1 MTRIWELDFYSRP
14 ILDEAG
20 KKLWEVAIAET
31 VTTVDAPE
39 SSFRY
44 ASFVT
49 GDQVNS
55 VTLQEALKTA
65 IAEAGAPP
73 DRIRYFRRA
82 MNNMIRK
89 ACTDLGLACQ
99 LSRRTVS
106 LHNWLE
112 ERQHKVYAS
121 HPGYNPGP
129 VAGVQLPDEAPQ
141 PLPDALRGDRWALV
155 DLPFSALSEY
165 GDWAIDFGEAFPL
178 STIDLAPDTA
188 IPGLIIFASRA
199 MPIAAWL
206 SGLEPAWLTY
216 ASTFNQLLLETGG
229 SERWVLAALNQANLQ
244 QEAARFAELK
254 QAAQGLHFL
263 AVQTDPNSDRFAG
276 FWLLRELPLG

>member
-31 VTTVDAPE
+31 VTTVAAPD
-39 SSFRY
+39 STFRY
-44 ASFVT
+44 ADFVT

-55 VTLQEALKTA
+55 VTLQDALKTA
-65 IAEAGAPP
+65 IAEAGSPP
-73 DRIRYFRRA
+73 DRIRYFRRP

-89 ACTDLGLACQ
+89 ACTDLGLPCQ

-112 ERQHKVYAS
+112 ERQQQVYAS

-129 VAGVQLPDEAPQ
+129 VAGVQMPDEAPQ

-155 DLPFSALSEY
+155 DLPFAALAEH
-165 GDWAIDFGEAFPL
+165 GEWAIDFGEAFPL
-178 STIDLAPDTA
+178 TGLDLPDETP

-216 ASTFNQLLLETGG
+216 ASPAKQLLLETGG
-229 SERWVLAALNQANLQ
+229 SERWTLAALNVPALQ
-244 QEAARFAELK
+244 QEAAQFTAAK
-254 QAAQGLHFL
+254 QAAKGLHFL
-263 AVQTDPNSDRFAG
+263 AVQADPNSDRFAG